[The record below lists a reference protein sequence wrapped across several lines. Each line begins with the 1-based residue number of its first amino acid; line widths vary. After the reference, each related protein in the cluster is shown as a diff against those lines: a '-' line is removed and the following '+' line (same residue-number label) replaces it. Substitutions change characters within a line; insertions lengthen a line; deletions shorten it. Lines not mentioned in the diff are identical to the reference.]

1 MLTVLQ
7 VKNFTGSS
15 AVFDVS
21 TAVLNGSS
29 DLLFLKVSVT
39 SWRYVREFWA
49 ACRKEWNEIYMSFD
63 STFITRMLAFLPPGH
78 PATRGG
84 DSPFSGQAAHADG
97 GKVWAHLRPLC
108 QLAGHVVH
116 ESSPLQLPVWGELCP
131 VLSSYQYEVSFALFS
146 RTVTSLRWAL
156 PCSLQ
161 SPVWGELCCVLSSY
175 QYEVSLAVF
184 SPVTSMRCALP
195 CSSQLQVGGWF
206 CLVNNVD
213 FFLFSPVISM
223 RLVLPCSS

>member
-7 VKNFTGSS
+7 VKNFAGSS

-131 VLSSYQYEVSFALFS
+131 VLSDRYQFEVSFALFS
-146 RTVTSLRWAL
+146 PVTSMRWAL
-156 PCSLQ
+156 LCSLQ
-161 SPVWGELCCVLSSY
+161 LPVWGEPCCVLSSY
-175 QYEVSLAVF
+175 QYEVRFALFF
-184 SPVTSMRCALP
+184 SVTSR
-195 CSSQLQVGGWF
+195 G
-206 CLVNNVD
+206 
-213 FFLFSPVISM
+213 
-223 RLVLPCSS
+223 LVLPCK